1 MLSNAK
7 QDSAELPEN
16 FVIRLNLRQ
25 KFLFIS
31 KVDPCTYDERLV
43 QRKFW
48 QAVFKSKSLHHEPCT
63 LLKNENVCNEELL
76 EALSL
81 GITTETEH

>member
-25 KFLFIS
+25 KFLFVS

-48 QAVFKSKSLHHEPCT
+48 QAVFKSKSLHHEPCA

>member
-25 KFLFIS
+25 KFLFVS

-48 QAVFKSKSLHHEPCT
+48 QAVFKSLHHEPCA
-63 LLKNENVCNEELL
+63 LLKNENVCHEELL